1 MEKPF
6 ESSDLKNPILYP
18 VTRVT
23 SNKSWYLKKYQLYR
37 KYFCIR
43 PCIHSPSTRM
53 GGKSKLRKASLP
65 LVMHLKLD
73 FSSTV
78 TRVTLEW
85 LCGKTPHS
93 AQRLWTHLY
102 CVCFFMCGWQKPKRP
117 QFEPHG
123 WRRHYMVQYY
133 IGSLGSPVYIY
144 GCNLGAVSSSSGV
157 NTDIK
162 LTTIYQVGQCV
173 VHWNNIAGLWITKLW
188 VWALLWPMCS
198 VPCARH
204 LVLISS
210 LTYVVY
216 MGRW

>member
-23 SNKSWYLKKYQLYR
+23 SNKSWYLKKYQLCR

-85 LCGKTPHS
+85 LTCKNKLVLKIQKKKCISLKKCSWMLPRQTPCSRWLFESAQNPGLGLIRRGHTQAWLSTFEYKCPPAGGHWPRKGVWGCAALKTPFS
-93 AQRLWTHLY
+93 RLSCSSQGSH
-102 CVCFFMCGWQKPKRP
+102 FKQKRQFTRP
-117 QFEPHG
+117 PFEK
-123 WRRHYMVQYY
+123 
-133 IGSLGSPVYIY
+133 IG
-144 GCNLGAVSSSSGV
+144 
-157 NTDIK
+157 K
-162 LTTIYQVGQCV
+162 F
-173 VHWNNIAGLWITKLW
+173 
-188 VWALLWPMCS
+188 
-198 VPCARH
+198 
-204 LVLISS
+204 
-210 LTYVVY
+210 
-216 MGRW
+216 